1 LFSRLTPTFLSSLI
15 HLYHLLVDV
24 HFFVEELVVELGVL
38 DDVVDVD
45 EVNELGVMLEL
56 GMVPSSA

>member
-1 LFSRLTPTFLSSLI
+1 M
-15 HLYHLLVDV
+15 

>member
-1 LFSRLTPTFLSSLI
+1 MFLASLI
-15 HLYHLLVDV
+15 HLYHLVVDV
-24 HFFVEELVVELGVL
+24 HFFVEELVVELVVELGVL

-45 EVNELGVMLEL
+45 DLNELGMMLEL